1 MHLAKERNIGGT
13 DFEQSGEFMHRLM
26 TRLFPICRSITG
38 EGARETLRIIQSH
51 IPLTIFEVPSGTKV
65 FDWTV
70 PKEWNIRDAFVLD
83 PKGKK
88 IIDFRESNLHVV
100 GYATPIDKS
109 VTLSELQQHL
119 Y

>member
-38 EGARETLRIIQSH
+38 KGVRETLRIIQSH
-51 IPLTIFEVPSGTKV
+51 IPISIFEVPSGTKV

-70 PKEWNIRDAFVLD
+70 PKEWNIRDAFVKV
-83 PKGKK
+83 PSGER
-88 IIDFRESNLHVV
+88 IVDFQRHSLHVLN
-100 GYATPIDKS
+100 YSTPI
-109 VTLSELQQHL
+109 
-119 Y
+119 